1 MDGLNSRIHFLINE
15 LKMTKTA
22 FAERLNVSQ
31 AFVSQICSGVK
42 QPSER
47 TVLDICREFRVN
59 EQWLRTGEGEM
70 FRTPSRRAEINEF
83 FGKMIAAPTDF
94 RHRLISVLARLNED
108 EWALVEK
115 MAHALCEEMQ
125 KGAGQ

>member
-1 MDGLNSRIHFLINE
+1 MNDRIKKVRVAQTPKLSQEAFGAKIGITGAAISRIE
-15 LKMTKTA
+15 SG
-22 FAERLNVSQ
+22 ERNPTEQVIL
-31 AFVSQICSGVK
+31 G
-42 QPSER
+42 
-47 TVLDICREFRVN
+47 ICREFRVN

-83 FGKMIAAPTDF
+83 FGKMIAEPTDF

-115 MAHALCEEMQ
+115 MANALCEEMK
-125 KGAGQ
+125 KGADQ